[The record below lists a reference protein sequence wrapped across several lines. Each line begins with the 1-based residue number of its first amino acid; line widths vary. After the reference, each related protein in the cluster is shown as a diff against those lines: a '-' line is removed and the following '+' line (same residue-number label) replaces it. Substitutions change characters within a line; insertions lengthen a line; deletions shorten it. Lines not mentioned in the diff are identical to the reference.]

1 MIGLL
6 WAPATWLTLGVIFI
20 VLEVLV
26 PGYLLLGFG
35 IAALAVALVTLFV
48 PAVWVAE
55 GFVPDLMLI
64 LLWVGLALAIWYVLA
79 RRYGRRGRVARRGE
93 DINDF
98 ENRG

>member
-6 WAPATWLTLGVIFI
+6 WAPATWLTLGVIFV
-20 VLEVLV
+20 VLEVVV

-35 IAALAVALVTLFV
+35 LAALVVAAVTVLV
-48 PAVWVAE
+48 PESWAAAS
-55 GFVPDLMLI
+55 FVPDLLLI
-64 LLWVGLALAIWYVLA
+64 LLWVGLALAIWYGLA
-79 RRYGRRGRVARRGE
+79 LKYGTRGRKADSGK

>member
-6 WAPATWLTLGVIFI
+6 WAPATWLTLGVIFVI
-20 VLEVLV
+20 LEVLV

-35 IAALAVALVTLFV
+35 LAALVVALVTVFM
-48 PAVWVAE
+48 PESWAA
-55 GFVPDLMLI
+55 GSFVPDLVLI
-64 LLWVGLALAIWYVLA
+64 LLWVGLALAIWYGLA
-79 RRYGRRGRVARRGE
+79 AKYGTRGRKADPRK